1 MITTDLILEKCKKPK
16 HEVISFFRD
25 EVFWMELEKIET
37 MYDLMLKTNTNQ
49 IQDFREKVN
58 FIYLEY
64 SIRML
69 LDDIYDFK
77 RNQENNWE
85 RFRKVS

>member
-1 MITTDLILEKCKKPK
+1 MITTNLILEKCKMSRDD
-16 HEVISFFRD
+16 VIKFMTD

-37 MYDLMLKTNTNQ
+37 MYDVMLKTNMNQ
-49 IQDFREKVN
+49 LKDFSEKVN
-58 FIYLEY
+58 FIYMEY
-64 SIRML
+64 SVRML

-77 RNQENNWE
+77 RNKENNWE